1 MLFLHLKHKRRNERE
16 DLEDR
21 FHMADYGLDGP
32 PGSSKVG
39 QMPPGS
45 QPKLSLDES
54 LATHGRPSEAI
65 SQKRASG
72 LSRGYVNPFVSPADD
87 AASIKSIDLNPKWPS
102 RSDSPAGSQNRV
114 PPTNL

>member
-21 FHMADYGLDGP
+21 FHMADYGLDGA
-32 PGSSKVG
+32 PGAPKG
-39 QMPPGS
+39 AQMAPGS
-45 QPKLSLDES
+45 QPKLSLDDS
-54 LATHGRPSEAI
+54 LATHGRPSEAT

-72 LSRGYVNPFVSPADD
+72 LPRGYVNPFVSPADD

-102 RSDSPAGSQNRV
+102 RSDSPASSQNRI
-114 PPTNL
+114 PSKNA